1 MNDASAKIVP
11 ANPAAAK
18 ISRVDLAETKTAS
31 VDLAETLKGPI
42 LVLGAGGFVG
52 ANLVHRLLRTR
63 SDVTAVVRR
72 LPTWR
77 LADLDRRHLLEVD
90 LTSAAELRQ
99 MVEAIRPRTIF
110 DCAAYGAY
118 SFENDTDLIYRTNF
132 TSLVTLAG
140 LLQSDD
146 LAAFVHAGSSSE
158 YGTNA
163 AGPLEADPVVP
174 NSHYAVSKVA
184 ASQFIAYAGQTLRLP
199 IVNLRL
205 YSVYG
210 PLEDSSRLIPNL
222 ARHALGGGYPPFV
235 SPETSRDFV
244 YVDDVCE
251 AFIRAAAR
259 MTPEIYGEAFNIGT
273 GTRTT
278 IRDLAETARDVFG
291 LMQPAE
297 FGAMP
302 GRHWDV
308 DAWYAAP
315 DKAARLL
322 GWTATTPLTEG
333 LRRTADW
340 VASLEPDELSG
351 LTKRNRAPV
360 RRSITAIIACYRDEP
375 AIPIMYER
383 LVTTFRKICVDY
395 EIIFVND
402 ASPDD
407 CAGAIRAISARDPR
421 VIGIT
426 HSRNFG
432 SQMAFRS
439 GMEMATKDACVL
451 LDGDLQDPPELI
463 EQFYSRWQA
472 GHDVVYGRRVK
483 RDMPLLWGLLYKGFY
498 RVFAAF
504 SYVRIPHDAGDFSLM
519 DKRVVGWLL
528 TCPERDLF
536 VRGLRAYVGFC
547 QTGVDYVRPKRMFGS
562 STNNLLR
569 NIGWAKR
576 GIFSFSNTPLNMLTA
591 GGLLL
596 LGLSAVLGIAAVLI
610 RLFVPGMVEH
620 GQTTILLSILFFGA
634 INLFAIGLVGEY
646 VAKIM
651 EEVKGRPRLIRAALI
666 KEGETTQLLP
676 EARAR

>member
-1 MNDASAKIVP
+1 MNDSIVT
-11 ANPAAAK
+11 
-18 ISRVDLAETKTAS
+18 ISPVDLAA
-31 VDLAETLKGPI
+31 TLKGPI
-42 LVLGAGGFVG
+42 LVLGGGGFIG
-52 ANLVHRLLRTR
+52 ASLVHRLLRTR

-72 LPTWR
+72 LPAWR

-90 LTSAAELRQ
+90 LTSVAELRQ
-99 MVEAIRPRTIF
+99 MLEAVRPRTVF

-118 SFENDTDLIYRTNF
+118 SFETDTDLIYRTNF
-132 TSLVTLAG
+132 ISLVALAG
-140 LLQSDD
+140 LLQSDTMADHD
-146 LAAFVHAGSSSE
+146 LVAFVHAGSSSE

-163 AGPLEADPVVP
+163 AGPLESDPALP

-184 ASQFIAYAGQTLRLP
+184 ASQFIAYAGQTLGLP

-222 ARHALGGGYPPFV
+222 VCHGLGGDYPPFV
-235 SPETSRDFV
+235 SPEISRDFV
-244 YVDDVCE
+244 YVNDVCE

-259 MTPEIYGEAFNIGT
+259 ITPEIYGESFNIGT
-273 GTRTT
+273 GFCTT
-278 IRDLAETARDVFG
+278 MRDLAETARGVFG
-291 LMQPAE
+291 LTQPAA
-297 FGAMP
+297 FGTMP

-308 DAWYAAP
+308 EDWYAAP

-322 GWTATTPLTEG
+322 GWTAATPLVEG

-340 VASLEPDELSG
+340 MASLGPDGLAG
-351 LTKRNRAPV
+351 LTKRDRPPE
-360 RRSITAIIACYRDEP
+360 RRSITAIVACYRDEP

-383 LVTTFRKICVDY
+383 LVATFRKIGVDY

-439 GMEMATKDACVL
+439 GMEMAAKDSCVL

-463 EQFYSRWQA
+463 EQFHAQWQA
-472 GHDVVYGRRVK
+472 GHDVVYGRRVR

-504 SYVRIPHDAGDFSLM
+504 SYISIPHDAGDFSLM

-536 VRGLRAYVGFC
+536 VRGLRAYVGFN
-547 QTGVDYVRPKRMFGS
+547 QTGVDYVRPKRMFGV
-562 STNNLLR
+562 STNNLLK

-576 GIFSFSNTPLNMLTA
+576 GIFSFSNTPLNMLTV

-596 LGLSAVLGIAAVLI
+596 LGLSGVLGIAAVMI
-610 RLFVPGMVEH
+610 RLFAPGMVER
-620 GQTTILLSILFFGA
+620 GLTTILLSILFFGA

-651 EEVKGRPRLIRAALI
+651 EEVKGRPRLIRSALI
-666 KEGETTQLLP
+666 KDGETTQLLP
-676 EARAR
+676 EPRAR

>member
-1 MNDASAKIVP
+1 MNVAYPPIP
-11 ANPAAAK
+11 A
-18 ISRVDLAETKTAS
+18 VDLSAG
-31 VDLAETLKGPI
+31 LKGPI
-42 LVLGAGGFVG
+42 LVLGGGGFVG
-52 ANLVHRLLRTR
+52 ANLVHRLLQTR
-63 SDVTAVVRR
+63 NDVIAVVRR
-72 LPTWR
+72 LPAWR
-77 LADLDRRHLLEVD
+77 LAELDRRHLLEVD
-90 LTSAAELRQ
+90 LTSTAEMRQ
-99 MVEAIRPRTIF
+99 MIEAVRPRTIF
-110 DCAAYGAY
+110 DCLAYGAY
-118 SFENDTDLIYRTNF
+118 SFETDADLIYRTNF
-132 TSLVTLAG
+132 TSLVTLTG
-140 LLQSDD
+140 LLKPDE

-163 AGPLEADPVVP
+163 AGPLETDLVVP

-210 PLEDSSRLIPNL
+210 PLEDASRLMPNL
-222 ARHALGGGYPPFV
+222 ARRGLDGTYPPFV
-235 SPETSRDFV
+235 SPDTSRDYV
-244 YVDDVCE
+244 YVDDICD

-259 MTPEIYGEAFNIGT
+259 LTPDIYGESFNIGT

-278 IRDLAETARDVFG
+278 MRDLADTARGVFN
-291 LMQPAE
+291 LTEPAA
-297 FGAMP
+297 FGTMP

-315 DKAARLL
+315 EKAARLL
-322 GWTATTPLTEG
+322 GWTATTPLAEG

-340 VASLEPDELSG
+340 VASLGPDGFEG
-351 LTKRNRAPV
+351 LTKRLRTPD
-360 RRSITAIIACYRDEP
+360 RRSITAIVACYRDEQ
-375 AIPIMYER
+375 AIPIMYDR
-383 LVTTFRKICVDY
+383 LVTTFRKINVDY

-463 EQFYSRWQA
+463 ERFFTQWQA
-472 GHDVVYGRRVK
+472 GHDVVYGRRVR
-483 RDMPLLWGLLYKGFY
+483 RDMPVLWGLLYKGFY

-504 SYVRIPHDAGDFSLM
+504 SYIHIPHDAGDFSLM

-536 VRGLRAYVGFC
+536 VRGLRAYVGFS

-562 STNNLLR
+562 STNNLFK

-596 LGLSAVLGIAAVLI
+596 LGLSGVLGIASVMI
-610 RLFVPGMVEH
+610 RLLAPGLVER
-620 GQTTILLSILFFGA
+620 GLTTTLLSILFFGA

-676 EARAR
+676 EGRAR

>member
-1 MNDASAKIVP
+1 MNDAPVATAV
-11 ANPAAAK
+11 A
-18 ISRVDLAETKTAS
+18 VDLAA
-31 VDLAETLKGPI
+31 TLKGPI
-42 LVLGAGGFVG
+42 LVLGGGGFVG

-63 SDVTAVVRR
+63 GDVTAVVRR
-72 LPTWR
+72 LPAWR
-77 LADLDRRHLLEVD
+77 LADLDRRHVLEVD

-99 MVEAIRPRTIF
+99 MIEAIRPRTVF

-118 SFENDTDLIYRTNF
+118 SFETDADLIYRTNF

-140 LLQSDD
+140 LLQSDE

-163 AGPLEADPVVP
+163 AGPLETDPAVP
-174 NSHYAVSKVA
+174 NSHYAVSKSA
-184 ASQFIAYAGQTLRLP
+184 ASQFIAYAGQTLRMP

-222 ARHALGGGYPPFV
+222 VRHALDGGYPPFV

-244 YVDDVCE
+244 YVDDVCD
-251 AFIRAAAR
+251 AFIAAAAR
-259 MTPEIYGEAFNIGT
+259 MTPDIHGESFNIGT
-273 GTRTT
+273 GRRTT
-278 IRDLAETARDVFG
+278 IRDLADTARRTFG
-291 LMQPAE
+291 LTQPAE

-315 DKAARLL
+315 GKAARLL
-322 GWTATTPLTEG
+322 GWSATTPLTEG
-333 LRRTADW
+333 LRRTANW
-340 VASLEPDELSG
+340 IESLGPDGLAG
-351 LTKRNRAPV
+351 LTKRHRPPE

-375 AIPIMYER
+375 AVPIMYDR
-383 LVTTFRKICVDY
+383 LVATFRRIDVDY
-395 EIIFVND
+395 EIVFVND

-407 CAGAIRAISARDPR
+407 CAGAIRALSERDPR
-421 VIGIT
+421 VLGIT

-463 EQFYSRWQA
+463 EQFCAQWQA
-472 GHDVVYGRRVK
+472 GHDVVYGRRVR
-483 RDMPLLWGLLYKGFY
+483 RDMPLLWGLLYKSFY

-504 SYVRIPHDAGDFSLM
+504 SYIHIPHDAGDFSLM

-536 VRGLRAYVGFC
+536 VRGLRAYVGFS

-591 GGLLL
+591 GGLAL
-596 LGLSAVLGIAAVLI
+596 LGIAAVFGIAAVLI
-610 RLFVPGMVEH
+610 RLFAPGMVEH

-634 INLFAIGLVGEY
+634 VNLFAIGLVGEY

-666 KEGETTQLLP
+666 KDGGTTQLLP

>member
-1 MNDASAKIVP
+1 MNVAYTPITGLT
-11 ANPAAAK
+11 
-18 ISRVDLAETKTAS
+18 DLAA
-31 VDLAETLKGPI
+31 TLKGPI
-42 LVLGAGGFVG
+42 LVLGGGGFVG
-52 ANLVHRLLRTR
+52 ANLVQRLLRTR
-63 SDVTAVVRR
+63 SDVVAVVRR
-72 LPTWR
+72 LPAWR

-99 MVEAIRPRTIF
+99 MVEAVRPRTVF

-118 SFENDTDLIYRTNF
+118 SFETDTDLIYRTNF
-132 TSLVTLAG
+132 TGLVTLAG
-140 LLQSDD
+140 LLQPGNMADHD

-163 AGPLEADPVVP
+163 AGPLETDPALP

-184 ASQFIAYAGQTLRLP
+184 ASQFIAYAGQTLRMP
-199 IVNLRL
+199 MVNLRL

-210 PLEDSSRLIPNL
+210 PLEDTSRLMPNL
-222 ARHALGGGYPPFV
+222 VRHGLDGDYPPFV

-244 YVDDVCE
+244 YVDDACE

-259 MTPEIYGEAFNIGT
+259 MTPDIYGQSFNIGT
-273 GTRTT
+273 GARTT
-278 IRDLAETARDVFG
+278 MRDLAETARAVFG
-291 LMQPAE
+291 LAQPAS
-297 FGAMP
+297 FGTMI

-308 DAWYAAP
+308 DAWFAAP
-315 DKAARLL
+315 DKASRLL
-322 GWTATTPLTEG
+322 GWTAATPLAEG

-340 VASLEPDELSG
+340 VASLGPDGLAG
-351 LTKRNRAPV
+351 LTKRDRPPE
-360 RRSITAIIACYRDEP
+360 RRSITAIVACYRDEP
-375 AIPIMYER
+375 AVPVMYER
-383 LVTTFRKICVDY
+383 LVTTFRKIGVDY

-407 CAGAIRAISARDPR
+407 CAGMIRAISARDKR

-463 EQFYSRWQA
+463 EQFFAEWQA

-483 RDMPLLWGLLYKGFY
+483 RDMPVLWGLLYKGFY

-504 SYVRIPHDAGDFSLM
+504 SYIRIPHDAGDFSLM

-536 VRGLRAYVGFC
+536 VRGLRAYVGFD

-562 STNNLLR
+562 STNNLFK

-576 GIFSFSNTPLNMLTA
+576 GLFSFSNTPLNMLTA

-610 RLFVPGMVEH
+610 RLFAPGMVER
-620 GQTTILLSILFFGA
+620 GVTTILLAILFFGA

-651 EEVKGRPRLIRAALI
+651 EEVKGRPRLIRSALI